1 MPLQQ
6 APKIK
11 LSDGHEMPILGL
23 GTWKSAPGDVYK
35 AVSHAI
41 DVGYRHFDCALA
53 YQNEHEVG
61 KAIREKVHAGV
72 IRREDIF
79 VTSKC
84 WNTFHSKERVIESF
98 NKTMGDL
105 DIGYLDLW
113 LMHWPMGY
121 EEGGPIFPLNE
132 DKTTR
137 ISDVDFVETWKA
149 MEEVSKST
157 GKIRSLGLSNFNSE
171 QVERILKEATIKPVM
186 NQVEC
191 HPYLI
196 QKKLKAFCEERG
208 IKITAY
214 CPLGS
219 PDRAWATADEPP
231 LLEHPKIKEIG
242 AKYGKTSAAVLL
254 CFQIDR
260 GVVVIPKS
268 VTPAR
273 IEANLNVFD
282 FKLTDED
289 IKTLEEF
296 DRGYRFC
303 SLANIKHHK
312 YYPFSI
318 EF

>member
-1 MPLQQ
+1 MPAQS
-6 APKIK
+6 PKVP
-11 LSDGHEMPILGL
+11 LSDGTEIPILGL

-35 AVSHAI
+35 AVCHAI
-41 DVGYRHFDCALA
+41 DVGYRHIDCALA

-61 KAIREKVHAGV
+61 KAIREKIAAGV
-72 IRREDIF
+72 IKREDLY

-84 WNTFHSKERVIESF
+84 WNTFHSKEIVVESF

-121 EEGGPIFPLNE
+121 KEGGEIFPKDADGNM
-132 DKTTR
+132 
-137 ISDVDFVETWKA
+137 IWSDVDYLDTWKG
-149 MEEVSKST
+149 MEEVFKST

-171 QVERILKEATIKPVM
+171 QIDRLLKEATIKPVM
-186 NQVEC
+186 NQVEG

-196 QKKLKAFCEERG
+196 QSKLREFCKSRG
-208 IKITAY
+208 IRLTAY

-219 PDRAWATADEPP
+219 PDRPWASSDEPP

-242 AKYGKTSAAVLL
+242 AKYGKSSAAILL
-254 CFQIDR
+254 RFQIDR
-260 GVVVIPKS
+260 DVVVIPKS

-273 IEANLNVFD
+273 IEANLDIFD
-282 FKLTDED
+282 FKLSEED
-289 IKTLEEF
+289 IKTLESF

-303 SLANIKHHK
+303 GLDQNKKHVN
-312 YYPFSI
+312 YPFNI